1 MEAEVNLTKSDNT
14 IQLKQ
19 NNIVKF
25 KILDIEGKE
34 TGEYLEFDTGDIE
47 LPFRWQEFTEQSK
60 LNNNNLRNKLLVI
73 NKKQDHTGKKIMSS
87 NQEERF
93 RAIKEYIE
101 AETKTYNLFLGE
113 DGVKKLLC
121 GRRLNWDTL
130 DEINTIIQDVI
141 APKLDLS
148 FNNMLKNVEKK
159 YKTVDK
165 EENILE

>member
-73 NKKQDHTGKKIMSS
+73 N
-87 NQEERF
+87 
-93 RAIKEYIE
+93 Y
-101 AETKTYNLFLGE
+101 L
-113 DGVKKLLC
+113 
-121 GRRLNWDTL
+121 
-130 DEINTIIQDVI
+130 
-141 APKLDLS
+141 
-148 FNNMLKNVEKK
+148 
-159 YKTVDK
+159 
-165 EENILE
+165 